1 MVSQK
6 KIGSSKAAQTPL
18 IAPKVWP
25 KLNILVTPCP
35 GIAFTCST
43 TTAISASSLV
53 LSLIILTSWAL
64 FNCLLFFFPSAI
76 TGISKIFNIA
86 INSGAKDCS
95 VVNGFHE
102 IVTQKDDFYKIK
114 TELEKKID
122 SFAYSAIE
130 WRPQNNLNLD
140 KDQSKKMIEVLNAL
154 EELDDVQNVFTNANL
169 DN

>member
-1 MVSQK
+1 MK
-6 KIGSSKAAQTPL
+6 NIEKNKISEEE
-18 IAPKVWP
+18 V
-25 KLNILVTPCP
+25 
-35 GIAFTCST
+35 
-43 TTAISASSLV
+43 
-53 LSLIILTSWAL
+53 
-64 FNCLLFFFPSAI
+64 
-76 TGISKIFNIA
+76 FNIA

-95 VVNGFHE
+95 IVNGFHE

-154 EELDDVQNVFTNANL
+154 EELDDVQNIFTNANL
-169 DN
+169 EN